1 MCILLYKILQSFNWM
16 EFSNMGRIEQGSQE
30 YGHWNFLEKII
41 TYPNEANHDDCAVA
55 FTGGYVSADIQQN
68 FSYMEEMWLG
78 SRKYGHSYFWKKIV
92 VVQMKQFL
100 KNNLRPDANIIL
112 SAIFVCLSKP
122 IGAAFFSIAYI
133 QHTSVL
139 WCSHVIFET
148 HLFWQFRIVQ

>member
-1 MCILLYKILQSFNWM
+1 M

-92 VVQMKQFL
+92 VVQMKQLL
-100 KNNLRPDANIIL
+100 KKLTGNIDDSINF
-112 SAIFVCLSKP
+112 STIFSYLSKP
-122 IGAAFFSIAYI
+122 VGAAFFSIAYI

-139 WCSHVIFET
+139 WRSHVIFET
-148 HLFWQFRIVQ
+148 HQF

>member
-1 MCILLYKILQSFNWM
+1 MLKQCVYCYTRFYSHLIEWN
-16 EFSNMGRIEQGSQE
+16 FSNMGRIEQGSQE

-92 VVQMKQFL
+92 VVQMKQLL
-100 KNNLRPDANIIL
+100 KKLTGNIDDSINF
-112 SAIFVCLSKP
+112 STIFSYLSKP
-122 IGAAFFSIAYI
+122 VGAAFFSIAYI

-139 WCSHVIFET
+139 WRSHVIFET
-148 HLFWQFRIVQ
+148 HQF

>member
-1 MCILLYKILQSFNWM
+1 M

-68 FSYMEEMWLG
+68 FFYMEEMWLG

-92 VVQMKQFL
+92 VVQMKQLL
-100 KNNLRPDANIIL
+100 KKLTGNIDDSINF
-112 SAIFVCLSKP
+112 STIFSYLSKP
-122 IGAAFFSIAYI
+122 VGAAFFSIAYI

-139 WCSHVIFET
+139 WRSHVIFET
-148 HLFWQFRIVQ
+148 HLF